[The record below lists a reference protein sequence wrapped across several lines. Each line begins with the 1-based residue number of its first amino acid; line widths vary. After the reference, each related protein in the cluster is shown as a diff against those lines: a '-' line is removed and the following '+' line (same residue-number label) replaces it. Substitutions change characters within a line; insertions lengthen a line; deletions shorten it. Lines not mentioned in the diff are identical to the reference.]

1 VLKLRQVS
9 AEDCRIV
16 WEWANDPEVRAVS
29 FSPEAIPYKD
39 HLAWFQ
45 SKLHDP
51 GCCCYIDEN
60 RAHEPVGE
68 VRYEREGAGAI
79 ISISLDRKFRGKGY
93 GSSLI
98 RLASLEFFEVSDV
111 EVIHAYIKEGNEAAI
126 GAFKKA
132 GFNSIGITRKN
143 EHQAH
148 HLVLGKEEL
157 T

>member
-1 VLKLRQVS
+1 MLKLRQVS
-9 AEDCRIV
+9 EKDCRLI
-16 WEWANDPEVRAVS
+16 WTWANDPEVRAVS
-29 FSPEAIPYKD
+29 FSSEAIPYE
-39 HLAWFQ
+39 HHVTWFE
-45 SKLHDP
+45 SKLNDP
-51 GCCCYIDEN
+51 SCYFYIAEDRN
-60 RAHEPVGE
+60 HEPVGQ
-68 VRYEREGAGAI
+68 VRYEREGTEAE

-98 RLASLEFFEVSDV
+98 RLASQELFEVSDV

>member
-1 VLKLRQVS
+1 MLKLRQVS

-51 GCCCYIDEN
+51 GCYFYIAED

-68 VRYEREGAGAI
+68 VRYEREGAGAT
-79 ISISLDRKFRGKGY
+79 ISINLDRKYRGKGY
-93 GSSLI
+93 GLALI
-98 RLASLEFFEVSDV
+98 RLASQELFEVSDV

-132 GFNSIGITRKN
+132 GFNSIGTTRKN

-148 HLVLGKEEL
+148 HLVLRKEEL